1 MNGIQATMPNPSLT
15 QKLAQNLT
23 LKSDWLLGML
33 FQEYVLLCEIMVTVW
48 LKGCE
53 QANLVTKA

>member
-1 MNGIQATMPNPSLT
+1 MVYLT
-15 QKLAQNLT
+15 QKLALNLT

-33 FQEYVLLCEIMVTVW
+33 FQEHVLLCEIMVTVW